1 MMLRRLPHS
10 FALALAVV
18 ALFAAT
24 ASAKR
29 IVRAEVCG
37 ADACTTLRGAAMM
50 DIVDGG
56 PPTGP
61 PREAAPFYEARVTVE
76 VEKGHRDT
84 WTTAFVPAYG
94 LVRGSDGTWMDA
106 PIQTEVAF
114 KRAARGIG
122 AAFPASRLGPLGSAP
137 AARVVEVVR
146 PPADPAPVDDDD
158 ATWVIA
164 AVGLAALVSV
174 WALVRFARRRAGRSS
189 PAAPTPP
196 GA

>member
-1 MMLRRLPHS
+1 MMLRRLPH
-10 FALALAVV
+10 ALALAL
-18 ALFAAT
+18 AALTLFAAT

-56 PPTGP
+56 PPASP
-61 PREAAPFYEARVTVE
+61 PRAAAPFYEARVTVE
-76 VEKGHRDT
+76 VGKGQRDT
-84 WTTAFVPAYG
+84 WTTRFVPAYG
-94 LVRGSDGTWMDA
+94 LLRGSDGTWMDA
-106 PIQTEVAF
+106 PVQTEVAF
-114 KRAARGIG
+114 KRAARGLG
-122 AAFPASRLGPLGSAP
+122 AAFAAGKLGALGSAP

-146 PPADPAPVDDDD
+146 PPADPAPVDDGDS
-158 ATWVIA
+158 TWLIA
-164 AVGLAALVSV
+164 AVGLAALLSVSG
-174 WALVRFARRRAGRSS
+174 LTLFARRRAGRSS

>member
-1 MMLRRLPHS
+1 MLRRLPHS
-10 FALALAVV
+10 LALALAAV
-18 ALFAAT
+18 ALFAAP

-37 ADACTTLRGAAMM
+37 ADACTTLGGAAMM

-56 PPTGP
+56 PPTSP
-61 PREAAPFYEARVTVE
+61 PREAAPFYAAHVTVE

-94 LVRGSDGTWMDA
+94 LLRGSDGTWMDA
-106 PIQTEVAF
+106 PIQTEAAF
-114 KRAARGIG
+114 KRAARGLG
-122 AAFPASRLGPLGSAP
+122 AALPASALGSVP
-137 AARVVEVVR
+137 AAREVVR
-146 PPADPAPVDDDD
+146 PADAAPADDGD
-158 ATWVIA
+158 ATWAIA

-174 WALVRFARRRAGRSS
+174 WALARFARRRAGRSS